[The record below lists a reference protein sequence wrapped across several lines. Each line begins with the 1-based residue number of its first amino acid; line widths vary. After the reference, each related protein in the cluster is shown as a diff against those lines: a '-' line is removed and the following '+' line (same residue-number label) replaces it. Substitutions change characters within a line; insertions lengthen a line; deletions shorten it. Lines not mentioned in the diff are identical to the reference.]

1 MSTLVQKYYFLCAA
15 LFFSWALQASELHVD
30 PPSSFLALGDSYT
43 IGESVDAAMRWPNQL
58 VTALNRSGL
67 EFEQPEIVAK
77 TGWTTDE
84 LLTALDQASLAAS
97 YDYVSLLIGV
107 NNQYRSRSV
116 ASFEPEFTALLERA
130 ISYSNRKAN
139 GVFVVSIP
147 DWGVMPFAEG
157 RDARKIALEIDTY
170 NKSIERICKI
180 YGVRFFDI
188 TEISRKAS
196 ETPSFVASDGLHP
209 SGEMYAAWVNEVRS
223 FFKSAQQ

>member
-15 LFFSWALQASELHVD
+15 LFFSWALQASELYVD

-107 NNQYRSRSV
+107 NNQYRGRSV

>member
-1 MSTLVQKYYFLCAA
+1 MSTLVQKYYLLCAA

-58 VTALNRSGL
+58 VAALNRSGL

-107 NNQYRSRSV
+107 NNQYRGRSV
-116 ASFEPEFTALLERA
+116 ASFEPEFTALIERA

>member
-84 LLTALDQASLAAS
+84 LLAALDQASLAAS
-97 YDYVSLLIGV
+97 FDYVSLLIGV
-107 NNQYRSRSV
+107 NNQYRGRSV

>member
-1 MSTLVQKYYFLCAA
+1 MSTLVQKYYLLCAA
-15 LFFSWALQASELHVD
+15 LFFSWALQASKLHVD

-58 VTALNRSGL
+58 VAALNRSGL
-67 EFEQPEIVAK
+67 EFEQPQIVAK

-84 LLTALDQASLAAS
+84 LLAALDQASLAAS

-107 NNQYRSRSV
+107 NNQYRGRSV
-116 ASFEPEFTALLERA
+116 TSFEPEFTALLERA

-209 SGEMYAAWVNEVRS
+209 SGEMYAAWVNEIRS

>member
-1 MSTLVQKYYFLCAA
+1 MSTLFQKYYFLCAA

-107 NNQYRSRSV
+107 NNQYRGRSV

>member
-107 NNQYRSRSV
+107 NNQYRGRSV
-116 ASFEPEFTALLERA
+116 TSFEPEFTALLERA

>member
-1 MSTLVQKYYFLCAA
+1 MSTLVQKYYLLCAA

-107 NNQYRSRSV
+107 NNQYRGRSV
-116 ASFEPEFTALLERA
+116 ASFEPEFTAVLERA

-209 SGEMYAAWVNEVRS
+209 SGEMYAAWVNEIRS

>member
-1 MSTLVQKYYFLCAA
+1 MSTLVQKYYLLCAA
-15 LFFSWALQASELHVD
+15 LFFSWVLQASELHVD

-43 IGESVDAAMRWPNQL
+43 IGESVEVAMRWPNQL
-58 VTALNRSGL
+58 VAALNRSGL
-67 EFEQPEIVAK
+67 EFEQPQIVAK

-84 LLTALDQASLAAS
+84 LLAALDQASLKES

-107 NNQYRSRSV
+107 NNQYRGRSV
-116 ASFEPEFTALLERA
+116 TSFEPEFKVLLERA

-157 RDARKIALEIDTY
+157 RDARKIALEIDTF

>member
-1 MSTLVQKYYFLCAA
+1 MSTLVQKYYLLCAA

-58 VTALNRSGL
+58 VAALNRSGL
-67 EFEQPEIVAK
+67 KFEQPQIVAK

-84 LLTALDQASLAAS
+84 LLAALDQASLKES

-107 NNQYRSRSV
+107 NNQYRGRSV
-116 ASFEPEFTALLERA
+116 TSFEPEFTVLLERA
-130 ISYSNRKAN
+130 ISYSNLKAN

>member
-1 MSTLVQKYYFLCAA
+1 MSTLVQKYYLLCAA
-15 LFFSWALQASELHVD
+15 LFFSWALQASELYVD

-107 NNQYRSRSV
+107 NNQYRGRSV

>member
-58 VTALNRSGL
+58 VAALNRSGL

-107 NNQYRSRSV
+107 NNQYRGRSV

>member
-1 MSTLVQKYYFLCAA
+1 MSTLVQKYYLLCAA

-107 NNQYRSRSV
+107 NNQYRGRSV
-116 ASFEPEFTALLERA
+116 ASFEPEFTALIERA

>member
-1 MSTLVQKYYFLCAA
+1 MSTLVQKYYLLCAA

-58 VTALNRSGL
+58 VAALNRSGL
-67 EFEQPEIVAK
+67 EFEQPEIIAK

-84 LLTALDQASLAAS
+84 LLAALDQASLAAS

-107 NNQYRSRSV
+107 NNQYRGRSV
-116 ASFEPEFTALLERA
+116 TSFEPEFTVLLERA

-209 SGEMYAAWVNEVRS
+209 SGEMYAAWVNEFRS

>member
-1 MSTLVQKYYFLCAA
+1 MNTLAQKFYLLCAA
-15 LFFSWALQASELHVD
+15 LFFSWALQASELNVD

-58 VTALNRSGL
+58 VAALNRSGL
-67 EFEQPEIVAK
+67 EFEQPEIIAK

-84 LLTALDQASLAAS
+84 LLAALDQASLAAS

-107 NNQYRSRSV
+107 NNQYRGRSV

-130 ISYSNRKAN
+130 ISYSNHKAN

-157 RDARKIALEIDTY
+157 RGARKIALEIDTY

-209 SGEMYAAWVNEVRS
+209 SGEMYAAWVNEIRS

>member
-107 NNQYRSRSV
+107 NNQYRGRSV
-116 ASFEPEFTALLERA
+116 ASFEPEFTALIERA

>member
-1 MSTLVQKYYFLCAA
+1 MSTLVQKYYLLCAA

-58 VTALNRSGL
+58 VAALNRSGL

-84 LLTALDQASLAAS
+84 LLAALDQASLAES
-97 YDYVSLLIGV
+97 FDYVSLLIGV
-107 NNQYRSRSV
+107 NNQYRGRSV

-157 RDARKIALEIDTY
+157 RDTRKIALEIDTY

-180 YGVRFFDI
+180 YGVHFFDI

-209 SGEMYAAWVNEVRS
+209 SGEMYAAWVNEIRS

>member
-1 MSTLVQKYYFLCAA
+1 MSTLVQKYYLLCAA
-15 LFFSWALQASELHVD
+15 LFFSWVLQASELHVD

-43 IGESVDAAMRWPNQL
+43 IGESVEVAMRWPNQL
-58 VTALNRSGL
+58 VAALNRSGL
-67 EFEQPEIVAK
+67 EFEQPQIVAK

-84 LLTALDQASLAAS
+84 LLAALDQASLKES

-107 NNQYRSRSV
+107 NNQYRGRSV
-116 ASFEPEFTALLERA
+116 TSFEPEFTVLLERA

-157 RDARKIALEIDTY
+157 RDARKIALEIDTF

>member
-1 MSTLVQKYYFLCAA
+1 MSTLVQKYYLLCAA

-107 NNQYRSRSV
+107 NNQYRGRSV

>member
-1 MSTLVQKYYFLCAA
+1 MSTLVQKYYLLCAA

-58 VTALNRSGL
+58 VAALNRSGL
-67 EFEQPEIVAK
+67 EFEQPQIVAK

-84 LLTALDQASLAAS
+84 LLAALDQASLKES

-107 NNQYRSRSV
+107 NNQYRGRSV
-116 ASFEPEFTALLERA
+116 TSFEPEFTVLLERA

>member
-107 NNQYRSRSV
+107 NNQYRGRSV

-196 ETPSFVASDGLHP
+196 ENPSYVASDGLHP

>member
-1 MSTLVQKYYFLCAA
+1 MSTLFQKYYFLCAA

-58 VTALNRSGL
+58 VAALNRSGL

-107 NNQYRSRSV
+107 NNQYRGRSV

>member
-58 VTALNRSGL
+58 VAALNRSGL

-107 NNQYRSRSV
+107 NNQYRGRSV
-116 ASFEPEFTALLERA
+116 ASFEPEFTALIERA

-157 RDARKIALEIDTY
+157 RDTCKIALEIDAY

>member
-1 MSTLVQKYYFLCAA
+1 MNTLAQKFYLLCAA
-15 LFFSWALQASELHVD
+15 LFFSWALQASELYVD

-58 VTALNRSGL
+58 VAALNRSGL

-84 LLTALDQASLAAS
+84 LLAALDQASLAAS

-107 NNQYRSRSV
+107 NNQYRGRSV

>member
-15 LFFSWALQASELHVD
+15 LFFSWALQASELYVD

-107 NNQYRSRSV
+107 NNQYRGRSV

-209 SGEMYAAWVNEVRS
+209 SGEMYAAWVNEIRS

>member
-84 LLTALDQASLAAS
+84 LLAALDQASLAAS

-107 NNQYRSRSV
+107 NNQYRGRSV

>member
-1 MSTLVQKYYFLCAA
+1 MSTLVQKYYLLCAA

-58 VTALNRSGL
+58 VAALNRSGL
-67 EFEQPEIVAK
+67 EFEQPQIVAK

-84 LLTALDQASLAAS
+84 LLAALDQASLKES

-107 NNQYRSRSV
+107 NNQYRGRSV
-116 ASFEPEFTALLERA
+116 TSFEPEFTALLERA

>member
-1 MSTLVQKYYFLCAA
+1 MSTLVQKYYLLCAA

-58 VTALNRSGL
+58 VAALNRSGL

-107 NNQYRSRSV
+107 NNQYRGRSV

-223 FFKSAQQ
+223 FFKSAKQ

>member
-84 LLTALDQASLAAS
+84 LLAALDQASLAES
-97 YDYVSLLIGV
+97 FDYVSLLIGV
-107 NNQYRSRSV
+107 NNQYRGRSV

>member
-1 MSTLVQKYYFLCAA
+1 MSTLVQKYYLLCAA

-58 VTALNRSGL
+58 VAALNRSGL
-67 EFEQPEIVAK
+67 EFEQPEIIAK

-84 LLTALDQASLAAS
+84 LLAALDQASLAAS

-107 NNQYRSRSV
+107 NNQYRGRSV

>member
-1 MSTLVQKYYFLCAA
+1 
-15 LFFSWALQASELHVD
+15 
-30 PPSSFLALGDSYT
+30 
-43 IGESVDAAMRWPNQL
+43 
-58 VTALNRSGL
+58 
-67 EFEQPEIVAK
+67 
-77 TGWTTDE
+77 
-84 LLTALDQASLAAS
+84 
-97 YDYVSLLIGV
+97 V
-107 NNQYRSRSV
+107 NNQYRGRSV
-116 ASFEPEFTALLERA
+116 TSFEPEFTALLERA

-147 DWGVMPFAEG
+147 DWGVMPFAKG
-157 RDARKIALEIDTY
+157 RDTRKIALEIDAY

-209 SGEMYAAWVNEVRS
+209 SGEMYAAWVNEIRS

>member
-1 MSTLVQKYYFLCAA
+1 MSTLVQKYYLLCAA
-15 LFFSWALQASELHVD
+15 LFFSWVLQASELHVD

-43 IGESVDAAMRWPNQL
+43 IGESVEVAMRWPNQL
-58 VTALNRSGL
+58 VAALNRSGL
-67 EFEQPEIVAK
+67 EFEQPQIVAK

-84 LLTALDQASLAAS
+84 LLAALDQASLKES

-107 NNQYRSRSV
+107 NNQYRGRSV
-116 ASFEPEFTALLERA
+116 TSFEPEFTVLLERA

-157 RDARKIALEIDTY
+157 RDARKIALEIDTF

-188 TEISRKAS
+188 TEISRMAS

>member
-107 NNQYRSRSV
+107 NNQYRGRSV

-209 SGEMYAAWVNEVRS
+209 SGEMYAAWVNEIRS

>member
-15 LFFSWALQASELHVD
+15 LFFSWALQASELYVD

-107 NNQYRSRSV
+107 NNQYRGRSV

-196 ETPSFVASDGLHP
+196 ETPAFVASDGLHP

-223 FFKSAQQ
+223 FFKSAKQ

>member
-15 LFFSWALQASELHVD
+15 LFFSWTLQASELHVD

-107 NNQYRSRSV
+107 NNQYRGRSV